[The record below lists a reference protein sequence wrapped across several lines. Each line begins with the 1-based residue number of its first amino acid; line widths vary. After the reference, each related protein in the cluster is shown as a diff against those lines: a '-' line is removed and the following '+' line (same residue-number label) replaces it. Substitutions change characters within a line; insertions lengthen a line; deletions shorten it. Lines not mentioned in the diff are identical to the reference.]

1 MAGVTKMHDID
12 RLSRALQHYIT
23 CYNAIPNYPEN
34 AEVRARYL
42 RGYEECLRELKELLN
57 D

>member
-1 MAGVTKMHDID
+1 MPNMHDID

-42 RGYEECLRELKELLN
+42 KAYEECLRELKEILN
-57 D
+57 GA